1 MAKKQNLKEMIKDL
15 ENKNEVEEA
24 IEEFIEEVNEI
35 PVKTLEEVIEE
46 IEKEVVIEK
55 IENEVVEITIINF
68 EKYGFV
74 KKDTNSFRSNF
85 AQMQKYRAKIEE
97 KYGNANWVYLIDCEV
112 YVLLEKKEYAI
123 YE

>member
-1 MAKKQNLKEMIKDL
+1 MAKKKDLKEMIEELETKKETEKIIEEENEEIRDL
-15 ENKNEVEEA
+15 EDVMN
-24 IEEFIEEVNEI
+24 
-35 PVKTLEEVIEE
+35 E
-46 IEKEVVIEK
+46 IEKEVVVEK

-74 KKDTNSFRSNF
+74 KKDTNSLRSNF
-85 AQMQKYRAKIEE
+85 AQMQKYRVLIEE
-97 KYGNANWVYLIDCEV
+97 KHGNANWVYLIDCEL